1 MAMLEGWTLC
11 PRCGNQLTHRANLVE
26 CERCGFLLYAHSAV
40 TANALPEDDDGRL
53 LLARRAFEPWRG
65 CWDILGGFLGEG
77 EHPLD
82 GVRRELREETTL
94 EFEPDSYFGA
104 WTGDYEGRA
113 TLNLFWTGRLVAGEP
128 EPNDDVAELRWFAAD
143 ALPSAGELAFDRLV
157 ADVLD
162 VWRDEHA

>member
-104 WTGDYEGRA
+104 WTGDYFGEVALAMNMPRTASVRA
-113 TLNLFWTGRLVAGEP
+113 LTPATVASCDRASFDEFVRPLFA
-128 EPNDDVAELRWFAAD
+128 DD
-143 ALPSAGELAFDRLV
+143 DR
-157 ADVLD
+157 
-162 VWRDEHA
+162 